1 MDNSSSFNLTIIST
15 IIAMISTILG
25 ALCIF
30 FVKNNLNKKYYKMFL
45 GFISGMMIS
54 SSIWSLLIPATKI
67 LENKFNNLVYISA
80 GFLIGALSF
89 KFIDKF
95 ILSIVMKN
103 NFNVSSSLI
112 RKSLIILSSSLRNLI
127 EGISIGIAFS
137 LSNGSLAGALTLSSA
152 MVLQNFPEGFSLS
165 IPLKNAGLSKFK
177 SFAIA
182 SIPGIVEP
190 IGGVLGIILSN
201 KIALLMPIIL
211 SFTAGSIITVV
222 VDEIIPDYNN
232 KRNSTHGTLGFTFGF
247 ILLLM
252 LDILI
257 K

>member
-1 MDNSSSFNLTIIST
+1 
-15 IIAMISTILG
+15 MISTILG

-190 IGGVLGIILSN
+190 IGGVLSN

>member
-1 MDNSSSFNLTIIST
+1 
-15 IIAMISTILG
+15 
-25 ALCIF
+25 
-30 FVKNNLNKKYYKMFL
+30 
-45 GFISGMMIS
+45 
-54 SSIWSLLIPATKI
+54 
-67 LENKFNNLVYISA
+67 
-80 GFLIGALSF
+80 
-89 KFIDKF
+89 
-95 ILSIVMKN
+95 
-103 NFNVSSSLI
+103 
-112 RKSLIILSSSLRNLI
+112 
-127 EGISIGIAFS
+127 
-137 LSNGSLAGALTLSSA
+137 